1 MLNPRILLFALVL
14 LFQALPA
21 AAQPYVLPDDPSVT
35 TGTLGNGLKY
45 YVVKDL
51 SMRGT
56 ADIMLL
62 KRSGRL
68 DEDSLTAG
76 FSDLAGAM
84 AFVRTRCFPE
94 GRLASFLAGTGM
106 TLWTD
111 AGYRAGEDFTA
122 LYFRNVPVRDRQTKD
137 SVMLFLLDAARGCS
151 YSQHEADSTAAALGD
166 LQAMRTGGRSAF
178 PGVRTPVDTA
188 ALENFMMKT
197 APMSQQALAVVGDV
211 DTDEIVRT
219 LGLLFMTEP
228 PREFRGENL
237 FGVFVPTDSATV
249 VTTESSSVPFCRMSV
264 SYMAKALPL
273 GLRNSVVPVISSQM
287 KEYTGM
293 LLRRR
298 LERLA
303 GAGLI
308 DIYGC
313 ETAGRDLYAS
323 RDAEVFTIVLDAPQ
337 DRAQAVASALGAELR
352 DVDENGFSQQE
363 YEFAKNM
370 FYSGAAAIRSGEDSR
385 CEWTRRV
392 VRNYLENGPLASGA
406 SEREYLRSHQVKDS
420 LGLFY
425 LNRFASTMIDTAAN
439 MRLSAVVPCGG
450 VSADDLYASFLEG
463 WRNGDSLA
471 SAVRASDR
479 FAADSVLLPVTVR
492 KIKALVT
499 RTEPITKAH
508 VMNFSNGAKVYYR
521 ECPQEDFVRFSF
533 SYRGGFGAD
542 PDYRNGEGAFYADL
556 MKVDSVAGMPYAAF
570 SKLLESL
577 GIEVEYD
584 FDVRSFSISGTAP
597 ADMAHMVWRAVD
609 AIVNARR
616 PDTAAFAR
624 YSAAWKV
631 LLSGNRT
638 AGEFRRDT
646 LDAIVHPQQKYT
658 DVRRLQAL
666 ETLDYLRISRFI
678 SDRVSKGNEP
688 VIAFSGPMSVD
699 EFKEVCQT
707 ESGWVNRKRHRQR
720 IDMGEEYVCTGKIT
734 SRAAFPME
742 RPYKA
747 MDVLYTVPLSYT
759 AENIYLAEVASRV
772 VQARINAALVPF
784 GTASSVDSYFRSMPK
799 ERCYVHVTVPFPEH
813 MVQLTAV
820 PVVKTAFST
829 ASSSDARAL
838 EMAKAA
844 LLDEMKTVSGRSD
857 FWISVINRRYIY
869 NKDFY
874 SDYER
879 KIGEITIEDV
889 EDFVRKMEA
898 GGCVELL
905 VRGKDSCSEDVM

>member
-1 MLNPRILLFALVL
+1 MLFALAL
-14 LFQALPA
+14 LAWALPA
-21 AAQPYVLPDDPSVT
+21 AAQPYVIPDDPSVT
-35 TGTLGNGLKY
+35 SGTLGNGLKY
-45 YVVKDL
+45 YVVKE
-51 SMRGT
+51 SGVKGT

-62 KRSGRL
+62 RRSGRL

-84 AFVRTRCFPE
+84 AFVRTKCFPE
-94 GRLASFLAGTGM
+94 GKLASFLAGTGM
-106 TLWTD
+106 TLWKD
-111 AGYRAGEDFTA
+111 AGYRTGEDFTA
-122 LYFRNVPVRDRQTKD
+122 LYFRNVPVRDRQARD

-151 YSQHEADSTAAALGD
+151 YSQREADSTAAVLDD
-166 LQAMRTGGRSAF
+166 LQAMRTGGMSAAVS
-178 PGVRTPVDTA
+178 VRTPVDGA
-188 ALENFMMKT
+188 ALDSFMMRT
-197 APMSQQALAVVGDV
+197 VPMSQQALAVVGDV
-211 DTDEIVRT
+211 DADEIVRT
-219 LGLLFMTEP
+219 IGLMFMTEP
-228 PREFRGENL
+228 AREFRGENL
-237 FGVFVPTDSATV
+237 FGAFVPSDSAVV
-249 VTTESSSVPFCRMSV
+249 VTTESSAVPFCRMRV
-264 SYMAKALPL
+264 SYMAKAVPL

-298 LERLA
+298 LERLS
-303 GAGLI
+303 GAGLV

-313 ETAGRDLYAS
+313 ETVSWNPSSS
-323 RDAEVFTIVLDAPQ
+323 RDAEVFTIVLDAPL
-337 DRAQAVASALGAELR
+337 DGAQAVAAALGSELR
-352 DVDENGFSQQE
+352 DVDEKGFSPQE

-370 FYSGAAAIRSGEDSR
+370 FYSGIAGVRKGEDSR
-385 CEWTRRV
+385 GEWSRRV
-392 VRNYLENGPLASGA
+392 VRNYLENGTLASRA

-425 LNRFASTMIDTAAN
+425 LNRFASTMIDTARN
-439 MRLSAVVPCGG
+439 MRLSAVVPAGG
-450 VSADDLYASFLEG
+450 VSAEDLYASFLEG
-463 WRNGDSLA
+463 WRNGAGDSA
-471 SAVRASDR
+471 ACAVRASDR

-492 KIKALVT
+492 KIKAIVT

-542 PDYRNGEGAFYADL
+542 PGYRDGEGAFYADL
-556 MKVDSVAGMPYAAF
+556 MKVDSVAGMPYASF

-577 GIEVEYD
+577 GIEIDYD
-584 FDVRSFSISGTAP
+584 FDVRGFSISGTAP
-597 ADMAHMVWRAVD
+597 ADMAHMVWRAAD

-624 YSAAWKV
+624 YADACRV
-631 LLSGNRT
+631 LLSGRRS
-638 AGEFRRDT
+638 AAEFRRDT
-646 LDAIVHPQQKYT
+646 MDAIVHPQQKYT

-666 ETLDYLRISRFI
+666 ETLDYLRISKFI

-688 VIAFSGPMSVD
+688 VIAFSGPMPVD
-699 EFKEVCQT
+699 EFKEVCQK
-707 ESGWVNRKRHRQR
+707 ESGWVNRKRRRQR
-720 IDMGEEYVCTGKIT
+720 IDIGEEYVCTGKIT
-734 SRAAFPME
+734 SRAAFPMD
-742 RPYKA
+742 RPYKT

-759 AENIYLAEVASRV
+759 AENLYLAEIASRV

-799 ERCYVHVTVPFPEH
+799 ERCYVHVAVPFPEY

-820 PVVKTAFST
+820 PVVKSAFGK
-829 ASSSDARAL
+829 ASASDARVF

-844 LLDEMKTVSGRSD
+844 LLDEMRTVSERSD

-874 SDYER
+874 SDYESR
-879 KIGEITIEDV
+879 IGEVTLEDV
-889 EDFVRKMEA
+889 QEFVRKMEA

-905 VRGKDSCSEDVM
+905 VRGKDSCSEEGM